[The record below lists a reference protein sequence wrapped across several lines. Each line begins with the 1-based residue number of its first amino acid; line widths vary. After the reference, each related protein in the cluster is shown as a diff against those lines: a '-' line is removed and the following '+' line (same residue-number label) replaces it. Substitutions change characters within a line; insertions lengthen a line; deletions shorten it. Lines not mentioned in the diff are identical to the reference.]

1 MQGFYIGHGV
11 IRNLFNSRNI
21 HSLTKLE
28 NDLFIR
34 SKIDYLIDDKSCFK
48 FYILQLVCIIL
59 RNIRV
64 KISVVT
70 ADEAVKL
77 SGQTRAPP

>member
-1 MQGFYIGHGV
+1 MCVYPFIPV
-11 IRNLFNSRNI
+11 RLTLF
-21 HSLTKLE
+21 
-28 NDLFIR
+28 
-34 SKIDYLIDDKSCFK
+34 DDKSCSK

-59 RNIRV
+59 RYIRV

-77 SGQTRAPP
+77 SGQTTRAPP